1 MKAIILAAGVGRR
14 LHEVLDGLPKCL
26 LVFDGEPLIGRL
38 LDGLD
43 AAGVDEAVV
52 VVGYGAAHVRGRIGN
67 ARGRLRVRYV
77 DNPAYT
83 KGAILSLWCAR
94 ADLTGDVLVM
104 DADVLCAQRLLDRLV
119 GSPHANCVLLDGG
132 VAPSGEEQMLMARG
146 GRVYDI
152 AKTCTIDPTCDTAG
166 ESVGFLK
173 VSAADAPVL
182 REVLETAVAAGRDDI
197 EHEQVF
203 PEFMRRC
210 VVGYERVDGVP
221 WIEIDFPQDVAV
233 AEREVL
239 PRIRA
244 ADAAARLPHNV
255 RPKMR

>member
-1 MKAIILAAGVGRR
+1 
-14 LHEVLDGLPKCL
+14 
-26 LVFDGEPLIGRL
+26 
-38 LDGLD
+38 
-43 AAGVDEAVV
+43 
-52 VVGYGAAHVRGRIGN
+52 
-67 ARGRLRVRYV
+67 
-77 DNPAYT
+77 
-83 KGAILSLWCAR
+83 
-94 ADLTGDVLVM
+94 
-104 DADVLCAQRLLDRLV
+104 
-119 GSPHANCVLLDGG
+119 VLLDDG

-152 AKTCTIDPTCDTAG
+152 AKTRTIDPTCDVAG

-221 WIEIDFPQDVAV
+221 WIEIDFPEDVAV

-244 ADAAARLPHNV
+244 ADAAT
-255 RPKMR
+255 